1 MKEKNSPKLVAIVVC
16 GIIMLGFIEPLIID
30 GGPVLQWLLIDDCGI
45 SSVDDV
51 CDILDGPKFPYGL
64 GLGV

>member
-30 GGPVLQWLLIDDCGI
+30 GGPVLQ
-45 SSVDDV
+45 
-51 CDILDGPKFPYGL
+51 
-64 GLGV
+64 